1 MFARIDLLIALYVLL
16 MREQIAWALVDF
28 KVVIDKCPPGFEK
41 ISNGCYSFSNWTSV
55 TGLSQIEADKK
66 CAEYS
71 NTTTA
76 AFKNTTLFHLLS
88 LEVLGESISIYYY
101 LKGGSYNQSFWLDTE
116 RTFGWDWRFR
126 WSGHKF
132 ISHGFISDLM
142 LKQNGEEQ
150 NSMYLYRNT
159 SKKYEFRAANLNGD
173 SSTRSQRM
181 GYICEASL
189 LCN

>member
-76 AFKNTTLFHLLS
+76 AFKT
-88 LEVLGESISIYYY
+88 YYVSNSQNPIDDFLNKNY
-101 LKGGSYNQSFWLDTE
+101 TNDYFFRSE
-116 RTFGWDWRFR
+116 RFEKNRFR
-126 WSGHKF
+126 RSIPSRKGPCVPNPGNVCAPANHHRRRVGKSKQRPNAKTNLSKMLTPF
-132 ISHGFISDLM
+132 ILRHGF
-142 LKQNGEEQ
+142 
-150 NSMYLYRNT
+150 
-159 SKKYEFRAANLNGD
+159 F
-173 SSTRSQRM
+173 TRGPWNPKGFVKM
-181 GYICEASL
+181 V
-189 LCN
+189 